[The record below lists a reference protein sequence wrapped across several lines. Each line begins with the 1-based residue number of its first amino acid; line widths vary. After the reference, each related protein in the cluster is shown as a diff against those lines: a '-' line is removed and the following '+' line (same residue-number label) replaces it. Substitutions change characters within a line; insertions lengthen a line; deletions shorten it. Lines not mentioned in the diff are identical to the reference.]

1 MARLSR
7 IPIYVL
13 LMGGSAFAMLVPAI
27 HAYLLRD
34 YSVSR
39 AFLYS
44 ALIIL
49 VLTAM
54 IAVASAGNREGQPAR
69 DQLLTLLGAYVG
81 LPLILAVPF
90 SESVP
95 DTPFTSAWWEM
106 ISSLT
111 TTGATLYAPERLAPS
126 LHLWRAMVGWMGGF
140 FVLVT
145 AVAIL
150 APLNLGGFEV
160 LRDVRPRSS
169 ESGSDHWARQRTVSE
184 RLLAHAIDL
193 LPAYLALTLALMIG
207 LVMAG
212 ETPLVAAC
220 HAMSVLSTSGI
231 TPLSGLDEARSGVLG
246 EGLLMVFMTLAIS
259 RRLIPTGRRHASPGT
274 LAEDPELRM
283 AVLLCTAVPALLFL
297 RHWFGALSVDDVG
310 DVRAAFGALWGTL
323 FTVLSFLTTTG
334 FESAHWTTARD
345 WSGLETPGLLLAG
358 LAVIGGGVATTAGG
372 VKLLRVYA
380 IFLHGE
386 REVERLIHPHS
397 IGGGGLLAR
406 RLRRQGARMAWIFF
420 MLFALSIAVTMLA
433 LSLAGLN
440 FVQSTAFAVAALS
453 TTGPLA
459 GVTAAEPLSWA
470 ALDGPAR
477 TILAAAMVL
486 GRLETLAIVALLN
499 PEFWRN

>member
-1 MARLSR
+1 M
-7 IPIYVL
+7 II
-13 LMGGSAFAMLVPAI
+13 LMGGSALAMLVPAI
-27 HAYLLRD
+27 HAFLLRD

-44 ALIIL
+44 ALIFLI
-49 VLTAM
+49 LTAM
-54 IAVASAGNREGQPAR
+54 IAIASVGNRPRQPAR
-69 DQLLTLLGAYVG
+69 DQLLTLLGAYAG

-90 SESVP
+90 SEAIP
-95 DTPFTSAWWEM
+95 DTHFTSAWWEM

-111 TTGATLYAPERLAPS
+111 TTGASLYAPDRLEPS

-150 APLNLGGFEV
+150 APMNLGGFEV
-160 LRDVRPRSS
+160 LRDVRPRFS
-169 ESGSDHWARQRTVSE
+169 EAGSDHWARQKTASE
-184 RLLAHAIDL
+184 QLVAHAADL
-193 LPAYLALTLALMIG
+193 LPAYLGLTLALMIG

-212 ETPLVAAC
+212 ETALVAAC

-231 TPLSGLDEARSGVLG
+231 TPLGGLDEARSGVLG
-246 EGLLMVFMTLAIS
+246 EALILAFMALAVS
-259 RRLIPTGRRHASPGT
+259 RRLIPTGHRHVAPGS
-274 LAEDPELRM
+274 LREDPEMRM
-283 AVLLCTAVPALLFL
+283 AILLCTAVPALLFL

-310 DVRAAFGALWGTL
+310 DIRAAFGALWGTL

-334 FESAHWTTARD
+334 FESAHWMTARN
-345 WSGLETPGLLLAG
+345 WSGLETPGLVLAG

-386 REVERLIHPHS
+386 REVERLIHPNS
-397 IGGGGLLAR
+397 IGGGGVLAR

-440 FVQSTAFAVAALS
+440 FVQSTTFAVAALS

-499 PEFWRN
+499 PDFWRN